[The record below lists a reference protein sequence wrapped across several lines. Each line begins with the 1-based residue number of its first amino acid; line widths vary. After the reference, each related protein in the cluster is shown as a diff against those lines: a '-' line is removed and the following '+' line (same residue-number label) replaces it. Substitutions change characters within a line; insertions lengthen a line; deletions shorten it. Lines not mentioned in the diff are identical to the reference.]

1 MIDKVIGSYLSLF
14 IDGYFF
20 LFFGLST
27 KNKKRSNLCE
37 LCASAVKCL
46 TAQIEKFQGGFDGP
60 FDLVYKKAIQEEICT
75 CHGRDQLDTANNIVW
90 PGSIE
95 DNIFR
100 SARVCAAFAI
110 PYNAQLQF

>member
-46 TAQIEKFQGGFDGP
+46 IERVAIFLARDFSGISCKALGKYFGRISGP
-60 FDLVYKKAIQEEICT
+60 AITLSYKHFTGK
-75 CHGRDQLDTANNIVW
+75 L
-90 PGSIE
+90 
-95 DNIFR
+95 R
-100 SARVCAAFAI
+100 SDKGLLGKVKKRI
-110 PYNAQLQF
+110 LII

>member
-46 TAQIEKFQGGFDGP
+46 TAQVEKTR
-60 FDLVYKKAIQEEICT
+60 AEE
-75 CHGRDQLDTANNIVW
+75 
-90 PGSIE
+90 GSKGL
-95 DNIFR
+95 
-100 SARVCAAFAI
+100 RVEESKTGCLKCLTVQMI
-110 PYNAQLQF
+110 